1 MIPKIYLEL
10 KEALSSRCD
19 EREAR
24 AIAFLVLE
32 EAFGVSRLDVY
43 ADKVRHFSEE
53 EQQRLQIILQR
64 LQHGEPVQ
72 YILGRAR
79 FCGMDLQ
86 VSPATLIPRP
96 ETEELVALAIRLTEN
111 TAKDMGKGA
120 DKNVRTNAGEGAGEY
135 MGKGAGKNIAKNTG
149 ETAEAATGQRPLQV
163 VDGGTGSGC
172 IAIALAAALPEA
184 HVEAW
189 DISEAALAVARK
201 NAEEQGVKVNFRHA
215 DLLNPPAEPR
225 KIDLLISNPPYVTD
239 DERKDMEHHV
249 LDYEPETALF
259 VPNDDALRFYRALAS
274 LAASRL
280 APGGTVAVE
289 INRAFGRETAQLFT
303 DAGLQAATIHQ
314 DAFGCDRFVSAK
326 KLG

>member
-1 MIPKIYLEL
+1 MIPTIYLEL

-32 EAFGVSRLDVY
+32 EGFGVSRLDVY

-64 LQHGEPVQ
+64 LRHGEPVQ

-79 FCGMDLQ
+79 FCGMDLL

-96 ETEELVALAIRLTEN
+96 ETEELVALAIRLAEN
-111 TAKDMGKGA
+111 TTKDAGKDARKGA
-120 DKNVRTNAGEGAGEY
+120 
-135 MGKGAGKNIAKNTG
+135 G
-149 ETAEAATGQRPLQV
+149 ETAEETAEAVAGQRPLRV

-225 KIDLLISNPPYVTD
+225 EIDLLISNPPYVTD
-239 DERKDMEHHV
+239 DERKGMERHV

-280 APGGTVAVE
+280 APSGTVAVE
-289 INRAFGRETAQLFT
+289 INHAFGPETAQLFT

-314 DAFGCDRFVSAK
+314 DAFGCDRFVSAQK
-326 KLG
+326 PLKH

>member
-111 TAKDMGKGA
+111 TAKDKGKGA
-120 DKNVRTNAGEGAGEY
+120 E
-135 MGKGAGKNIAKNTG
+135 KNIAKNTG
-149 ETAEAATGQRPLQV
+149 ETAEAAAGQRPMRV